1 MMSQIDDVIKD
12 KNWWSDWNVVS
23 WLIVMIYKAN
33 IPENDCMGVLYLM
46 KDYIDYNYFI
56 ILITYCRY

>member
-12 KNWWSDWNVVS
+12 YNWWSDWNVVS

-33 IPENDCMGVLYLM
+33 IPENDCMGVL
-46 KDYIDYNYFI
+46 
-56 ILITYCRY
+56 